1 MVYSLYKAFVG
12 AKDKVLSNDVLSNP
26 FFAIIAI
33 IIPIIL
39 VLFLCYVMPE
49 NQYRSNVYI
58 ILALAFI
65 VYIPVIVLTYTKAKA
80 KSGTSSYTG
89 AGYNNSKDVI
99 PPNNYYRNYR
109 NFGNYDN
116 KLQPSA
122 YSELFDKPE
131 INYEVEQKQNR
142 YSSRISDFMNMK

>member
-1 MVYSLYKAFVG
+1 MVYSLCKAFMG

-49 NQYRSNVYI
+49 NKYRSNVYI
-58 ILALAFI
+58 VLALAFI
-65 VYIPVIVLTYTKAKA
+65 VYIPVIILTYTKAKS
-80 KSGTSSYTG
+80 KNTSSSYTG
-89 AGYNNSKDVI
+89 GYQHNKDVI

-116 KLQPSA
+116 KLQPSP
-122 YSELFDKPE
+122 YSELFEKPE
-131 INYEVEQKQNR
+131 PEFEQKPNK